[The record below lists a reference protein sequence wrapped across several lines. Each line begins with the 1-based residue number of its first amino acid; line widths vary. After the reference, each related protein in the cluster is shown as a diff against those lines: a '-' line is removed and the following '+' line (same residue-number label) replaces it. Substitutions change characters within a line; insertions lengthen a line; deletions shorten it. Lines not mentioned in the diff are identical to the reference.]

1 VPNRLLRLP
10 RKFVNPSFIAKALVA
25 AVALVGIKVST
36 GPTSAYAAGEAV
48 RITEVSA
55 WGSGNGPY
63 AADWFELT
71 NTGTVA
77 LNPSTWKFDD
87 SSNLFS
93 AALILNGISS
103 IAPGE
108 SVIYLEVG
116 ATATP
121 ATVAAAFRTSWF
133 GANPPAGLQ
142 IGSYTG
148 SGAGLSTAGDSVNI
162 FDSAGTVI
170 TGVNFGASPGTIP
183 FATFDNAA
191 GASGNG
197 TTNPTLSTLSVA
209 GTNGAFL
216 SVDAPTATPVHG
228 IGSPGKIAN
237 ATSSGSTT
245 TLGSST
251 TTTTTVVAPVV
262 AAWPGGQSVVAVDPL
277 NTYSSNLS
285 GLDYE
290 PSGSAAP
297 GVMWAVRNGGP
308 NALYRLIRNGS
319 GQWVSDTANG
329 WSAGKNV
336 LFPSGT
342 GNPDAEGV
350 TMGGYSSAAGM
361 FVSTERNNDTSATS
375 RNAILRFDVT
385 GSTSTLTANGD
396 WNITADIPANGAN
409 LGLEGI
415 TWVPDSYLVANGFRN
430 SAGALYVPS
439 AFPNHGS
446 GLFLVGVEGG
456 GAIHAYA
463 LNLTD
468 GSTFIKVA
476 TFNSTLVDT
485 RGYNS
490 VMDLQFDN
498 ETNELWAVCDD
509 GCSGRSAVF
518 RINPTSGTFTRV
530 ALFER
535 PTDLPNTNNE
545 GFTFAPI
552 AECSGGN
559 RPAFWADDNN
569 VGGNA
574 LRQGTLRCAAVSN
587 LITATPTPTT
597 TSAVTTTVPGAITIT
612 APSTTRGLVFPPI
625 PDPTTTTVAT
635 TVPPTTLPPTTVPV
649 TTVAPTTTTSTTT
662 TSTTKAPTTTVP
674 VTTTTEASP
683 TTKAPRVVK
692 PRICLRFA
700 KRGVNLSNGKYVVR
714 VYCAKFKK

>member
-1 VPNRLLRLP
+1 VPNRILRLP
-10 RKFVNPSFIAKALVA
+10 RKFTNPSFIAKAVVA
-25 AVALVGIKVST
+25 VVAFVGIKVST
-36 GPTSAYAAGEAV
+36 GPTPAYAAGESI
-48 RITEVSA
+48 RITEVA
-55 WGSGNGPY
+55 PWGSGNGPY

-71 NTGTVA
+71 NTGTAA

-87 SSNLFS
+87 STPAFSTALNLT
-93 AALILNGISS
+93 GISS

-108 SVIYLEVG
+108 SVIYMEVG
-116 ATATP
+116 SATTP
-121 ATVAAAFRTSWF
+121 AAVSAAFRLSWF
-133 GANPPAGLQ
+133 GASPPAALQ
-142 IGSYTG
+142 IGTYSG
-148 SGAGLSTAGDSVNI
+148 SGVGLSTGGDEVNI
-162 FDSAGTVI
+162 FDGAGTLI
-170 TGVNFGASPGTIP
+170 TGVAFGASPGLP
-183 FATFDNAA
+183 LPLASFDNAA
-191 GASGNG
+191 GASGAI
-197 TTNPTLSTLSVA
+197 SRLSVV

-216 SVDAPTATPVHG
+216 SVDAPAATPPIAVHG

-237 ATSSGSTT
+237 PISSSSTT
-245 TLGSST
+245 TLASS
-251 TTTTTVVAPVV
+251 TTTTVVAS
-262 AAWPGGQSVVAVDPL
+262 AAGVWPGGQTVVAVDPL

-290 PSGSAAP
+290 PSGSTAP

-308 NALYRLIRNGS
+308 NAMYRLVRDSS
-319 GQWVSDTANG
+319 GRWVSDTANG

-336 LFPSGT
+336 LFPGGT

-350 TMGGYSSAAGM
+350 TMGGYSSASGM

-375 RNAILRFDVT
+375 RNAILRFDVS
-385 GSTSTLTANGD
+385 GSAATLTANGD
-396 WNITADIPANGAN
+396 WNITSDIAANGAN

-430 SAGALYVPS
+430 SAGALYAPS

-468 GSTFIKVA
+468 GSTFTKVA
-476 TFNSTLVDT
+476 SFNSTLVDT
-485 RGYNS
+485 RGFNS

-518 RINPTSGTFTRV
+518 RINPGTGAFNRV

-535 PTDLPNTNNE
+535 PTGMPNTNNE
-545 GFTFAPI
+545 GFTFAPF
-552 AECSGGN
+552 AECSAGG
-559 RPAFWADDNN
+559 RPAFWADDANIN
-569 VGGNA
+569 GNA
-574 LRQGTLRCAAVSN
+574 LRQGSLPCTAISN
-587 LITATPTPTT
+587 PITATP
-597 TSAVTTTVPGAITIT
+597 ATTTVATTAIPGTITVT

-635 TVPPTTLPPTTVPV
+635 TVPPTTLPPTTVPA
-649 TTVAPTTTTSTTT
+649 TTVAPTTTSTTT

-674 VTTTTEASP
+674 VTTTTEAPP
-683 TTKAPRVVK
+683 TIKAPKVVK
-692 PRICLRFA
+692 PRICLRYA
-700 KRGVNLSNGKYVVR
+700 KRGVNLSNGKYVIR

>member
-1 VPNRLLRLP
+1 VQNRILRLP
-10 RKFVNPSFIAKALVA
+10 RKFTNPSFIAKALVA
-25 AVALVGIKVST
+25 AVALVGIKIST
-36 GPTSAYAAGEAV
+36 APNPAYAAGEAI
-48 RITEVSA
+48 RITEVA
-55 WGSGNGPY
+55 PWGSGSTDYGS
-63 AADWFELT
+63 DWFELT
-71 NTGTVA
+71 NLGSVA
-77 LNPSTWKFDD
+77 LNPSTWKMDD
-87 SSNLFS
+87 NSNLFS
-93 AALILNGISS
+93 SAFPLNGISS

-108 SVIYLEVG
+108 SVIYMEVTAGSEASVTASFRTAWFG
-116 ATATP
+116 ATPP
-121 ATVAAAFRTSWF
+121 AGLKIGTYTGTGLGLSTGGDAVNIFDAAGNLITAVTF
-133 GANPPAGLQ
+133 GANP
-142 IGSYTG
+142 T
-148 SGAGLSTAGDSVNI
+148 
-162 FDSAGTVI
+162 SAPY
-170 TGVNFGASPGTIP
+170 AS
-183 FATFDNAA
+183 FDNAA
-191 GASGNG
+191 GVSG
-197 TTNPTLSTLSVA
+197 SISALSVV

-216 SVDAPTATPVHG
+216 SLEVSPKTPG

-237 ATSSGSTT
+237 ATTSSSTT
-245 TLGSST
+245 TTTSGSST
-251 TTTTTVVAPVV
+251 TTTTVLAS
-262 AAWPGGQSVVAVDPL
+262 AAGVWPGGQTVAAADPL

-297 GVMWAVRNGGP
+297 GVMWAVRNGEP
-308 NALYRLIRNGS
+308 NAMYRLVRDSS
-319 GQWVSDTANG
+319 GRWVSDTANG
-329 WSAGKNV
+329 WSAGKNL
-336 LFPSGT
+336 LFPGGT

-350 TMGGYSSAAGM
+350 TMGGFSSASGM
-361 FVSTERNNDTSATS
+361 FVSTERNNDTNTNTTS

-468 GSTFIKVA
+468 GSTFTKVA

-498 ETNELWAVCDD
+498 ETNELWAVCDN

-518 RINPTSGTFTRV
+518 RINPASGTFTRV

-535 PTDLPNTNNE
+535 PTGLPNTNNE
-545 GFTFAPI
+545 GFTFAPF
-552 AECSGGN
+552 AECSAGG
-559 RPAFWADDNN
+559 RPAFWADDANIN
-569 VGGNA
+569 GNA
-574 LRQGTLRCAAVSN
+574 LRQGGLPCTAISN
-587 LITATPTPTT
+587 PITPTPTT
-597 TSAVTTTVPGAITIT
+597 TSAVTTTVPGTITVT

-635 TVPPTTLPPTTVPV
+635 TVPPTTLPPTSVPA
-649 TTVAPTTTTSTTT
+649 TTVAPTTTSTTT

-674 VTTTTEASP
+674 VTTTTEAPP
-683 TTKAPRVVK
+683 TTKAPKVVK
-692 PRICLRFA
+692 PRICLRYA
-700 KRGVNLSNGKYVVR
+700 KRGVNLANGKYVIR